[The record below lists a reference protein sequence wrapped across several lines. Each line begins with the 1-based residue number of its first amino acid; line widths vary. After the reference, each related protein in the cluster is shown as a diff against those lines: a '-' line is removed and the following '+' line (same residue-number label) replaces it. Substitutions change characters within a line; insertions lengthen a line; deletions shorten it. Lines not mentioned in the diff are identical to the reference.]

1 LQNCRHLGLNL
12 VKNEP
17 QIGRSN
23 PGHITQKAGGNQ
35 DLKKIAGLKVVIGLT
50 TEYAYKSLFD
60 GILRD

>member
-12 VKNEP
+12 VKNEL

-35 DLKKIAGLKVVIGLT
+35 DVKKIAGLKVVIGLT
-50 TEYAYKSLFD
+50 TEYAYKSLFH